1 MSLSLC
7 VLGSGSSGNCTYV
20 ASGTTR
26 ILVDAGLSARETA
39 ARLGRIGVGIGDVD
53 AVCLTHEH
61 DDHTSALSALAR
73 RGEVPLYANAGTI
86 EAIERRWKGPGLK
99 WRVFVTGSP
108 FTIGDLTVEPFS
120 VPHDSYDP
128 VGFVVRCGLARAG
141 LVTDMGM
148 PTELVR
154 LRLRGC
160 GVVVVESN
168 HDSDLLRSSRRP
180 WGLKQRIAGRQ
191 GHMSNEQ
198 AAGLIADIAGPQL
211 RCVMLAHLSAECNE
225 PSRAL
230 AASAKALAER
240 GYGAVEVK
248 LTYPDRPG
256 DMVCF

>member
-1 MSLSLC
+1 
-7 VLGSGSSGNCTYV
+7 
-20 ASGTTR
+20 
-26 ILVDAGLSARETA
+26 VDAGLSARETA
-39 ARLGRIGVGIGDVD
+39 ARLGLIGVEMGDLD

-61 DDHTSALSALAR
+61 DDHTSALSALTR
-73 RGEVPLYANAGTI
+73 RGQIPLYANAGTI
-86 EAIERRWKGPGLK
+86 EAVERKWKGPGLH

-128 VGFVVRCGLARAG
+128 VGFVVQCGPARAG

-148 PTELVR
+148 PTELIR
-154 LRLRGC
+154 MRLRGC
-160 GVVVVESN
+160 RVVVVESN
-168 HDSDLLRSSRRP
+168 HDPDLLRDSRRP
-180 WGLKQRIAGRQ
+180 WSLKQRIAGRQ

-198 AAGLIADIAGPQL
+198 AASLIADIAGPEL

-230 AASAKALAER
+230 AAATKALADR
-240 GYGAVEVK
+240 GYAAVEVK

-256 DMVCF
+256 DFVVGL